1 MLLKSK
7 ISIWDFVKT
16 IKSDLIAITVFSV
29 AVGLIA
35 KGHYLESLVI
45 PLGLIAI
52 VGTAISLLLAFRTGQ
67 SYDRWW
73 EARIIWGAIVND
85 SRTLLRQLKEFLP
98 ETCLADIRR
107 FAERQIIWNYALS
120 ESLRGTAFSDRVT
133 AYIHEHQIQDYN
145 VPNALLGLHGTHLR
159 ELAEGGKISEFRQ
172 VQIDS
177 TLSRLCD
184 SMGKCE
190 RIKNTVFPVSYG
202 TLIHFLIYLFTLL
215 LPFGLDD
222 DYALIKAVLTA
233 GIPTIFIIIER
244 TAILM
249 QDPFENGP
257 LDTPMTSIS
266 QNIEVAL
273 RQQLGERVER
283 PAPPAP
289 DAYYI
294 L

>member
-16 IKSDLIAITVFSV
+16 IKSDLIAITVFSI

-107 FAERQIIWNYALS
+107 L
-120 ESLRGTAFSDRVT
+120 DR
-133 AYIHEHQIQDYN
+133 
-145 VPNALLGLHGTHLR
+145 
-159 ELAEGGKISEFRQ
+159 K
-172 VQIDS
+172 S
-177 TLSRLCD
+177 TRLN
-184 SMGKCE
+184 SSH
-190 RIKNTVFPVSYG
+190 V
-202 TLIHFLIYLFTLL
+202 
-215 LPFGLDD
+215 
-222 DYALIKAVLTA
+222 
-233 GIPTIFIIIER
+233 
-244 TAILM
+244 
-249 QDPFENGP
+249 
-257 LDTPMTSIS
+257 
-266 QNIEVAL
+266 
-273 RQQLGERVER
+273 
-283 PAPPAP
+283 
-289 DAYYI
+289 
-294 L
+294 